1 MCLNVV
7 LPNLSLAFSTVTV
20 YQLCRVLLTP
30 MTAVINYVFFSA
42 TIPRSAA
49 LVLVPVCAG
58 VGITSYYDTKP
69 AADTAVQTTSTIGI
83 FFALSGVCA
92 SAAYTVLIGAY
103 HKKLQMSS
111 SQLLFNQAPI
121 ASAMLLFCIPVM
133 DRIPVLENVP
143 LSRWLMILMSGG
155 FASLINISQFFIVNS
170 SGPVTSTVVGHLKTI
185 SIVAIG
191 WTISG
196 RGVTDMSAIGVLMT
210 VGGII
215 GYD

>member
-7 LPNLSLAFSTVTV
+7 LPNLSLAFSSVTV

-30 MTAVINYVFFSA
+30 MTALISFVFFGA
-42 TIPRSAA
+42 TIPIAAA

-58 VGITSYYDTKP
+58 VGMTSYYDTQP
-69 AADTAVQTTSTIGI
+69 TASQTVEPTSGIGLI
-83 FFALSGVCA
+83 FALSGVCA

-103 HKKLQMSS
+103 HKKLSMSS

-121 ASAMLLFCIPVM
+121 SSLMLIFAAPLL
-133 DRIPVLENVP
+133 DHIPVLSQVP
-143 LSRWLMILMSGG
+143 TARWLMILMSGA

-185 SIVAIG
+185 SIVSIG
-191 WTISG
+191 WAVSG
-196 RGVTDMSAIGVLMT
+196 RGVTDMSALGVLMT
-210 VGGII
+210 VIGIV
-215 GYD
+215 G